1 MPENRAEGRFW
12 AGKGRIEI
20 RGCTAI
26 FRKGEAG
33 VWMAGAGMTDAVG
46 RGRLWAEFLALFI
59 GVPVAIAAILPASSM
74 FPALFAATAL
84 GVVLLHRTP
93 GFAWRELRGAVDGRV
108 VAGFALVTL
117 ATALAVS
124 WVTTGGRPLAFAAAN
139 PGLMVAILIFYPAL
153 SALPQE
159 LVFRPLF
166 FRRYGPI
173 LPEGTAGLVLN
184 AAVFSFAHLMY
195 WSWIVTAMTFA
206 GGLAFAWAYRV
217 RGSFPLA
224 VVLHGVAG
232 PILFLLGLGMFFY
245 SGNVERPF

>member
-1 MPENRAEGRFW
+1 MVD
-12 AGKGRIEI
+12 
-20 RGCTAI
+20 
-26 FRKGEAG
+26 AG
-33 VWMAGAGMTDAVG
+33 VVGAVG
-46 RGRLWAEFLALFI
+46 RGRLWVEFVALFF

-74 FPALFAATAL
+74 FPVLFAATAL

-93 GFAWRELRGAVDGRV
+93 GFAWSELRGRVDWRV
-108 VAGFALVTL
+108 VAGFAAVTL
-117 ATALAVS
+117 ACAFVVS
-124 WVTTGGRPLAFAAAN
+124 WVTTGGRPFAFAAAN
-139 PGLMVAILIFYPAL
+139 PGLMVAILILYPVL

-173 LPEGTAGLVLN
+173 LPDGAAGLILN

-245 SGNVERPF
+245 SGNVSRPF

>member
-1 MPENRAEGRFW
+1 MVGA
-12 AGKGRIEI
+12 
-20 RGCTAI
+20 
-26 FRKGEAG
+26 
-33 VWMAGAGMTDAVG
+33 VVAGAIG

-59 GVPVAIAAILPASSM
+59 AVPVAIAVILPASSM
-74 FPALFAATAL
+74 FPVLFASTAL

-93 GFAWRELRGAVDGRV
+93 GFSWRELHGAVDWRV
-108 VAGFALVTL
+108 VAGFAAVTFVM
-117 ATALAVS
+117 ALAVS
-124 WVTTGGRPLAFAAAN
+124 WVTTGGRPFAFAAAN
-139 PGLMVAILIFYPAL
+139 PGLMVAILILYPIL

-166 FRRYGPI
+166 FRRYAPI
-173 LPEGTAGLVLN
+173 LPEGMAGLVLN

-224 VVLHGVAG
+224 VVLHAVAG

-245 SGNVERPF
+245 SGNVQRPF